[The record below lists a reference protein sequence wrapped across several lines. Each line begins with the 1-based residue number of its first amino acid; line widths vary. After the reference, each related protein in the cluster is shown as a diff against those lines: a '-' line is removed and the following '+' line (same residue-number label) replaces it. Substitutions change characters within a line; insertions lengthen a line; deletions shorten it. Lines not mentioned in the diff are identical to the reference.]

1 MTRRELGE
9 LLERSVELGV
19 IGAAAEAVREAR
31 GRRVE
36 GTCRSGRL
44 DRTTLMAGSYRVLL
58 AAVDGAGNR
67 SKTARAHFEVL
78 VDAAGST
85 DRNS

>member
-78 VDAAGST
+78 APKPGQSA
-85 DRNS
+85 